1 MKRILSMQLKVGILC
16 MQEGTPVKRK
26 SLVFV
31 WDGKADTLGF
41 MTVCSLRLKTTKQVH
56 SFIVTG
62 DGMDEITAIT

>member
-1 MKRILSMQLKVGILC
+1 MRLKVGILC
-16 MQEGTPVKRK
+16 MQEETPVKRK

-41 MTVCSLRLKTTKQVH
+41 MTVCLLRLKTTKQIH

-62 DGMDEITAIT
+62 DGMDETMAIT